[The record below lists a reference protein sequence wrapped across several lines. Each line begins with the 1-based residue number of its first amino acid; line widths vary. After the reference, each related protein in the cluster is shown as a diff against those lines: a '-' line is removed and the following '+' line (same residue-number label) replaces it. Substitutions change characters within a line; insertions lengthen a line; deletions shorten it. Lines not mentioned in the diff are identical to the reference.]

1 MSIGFGVALGCA
13 MASKLSAAPVAFV
26 LPVAFGVVVLR
37 KPARERPRWLINAM
51 IYLGMAAFISMLVF
65 RIFQPY
71 AFLGPGFLGVRPNP
85 QWVANI
91 KEQRA
96 QAAGDIDFPPSL
108 QWARRPIW
116 FSAQN
121 MAEWGLGI
129 PLAIL
134 AAFGFLWAGWRML
147 KGDWE
152 QHVVL
157 WLWGGFYFVWQSM
170 QFNPTMRYQLPT
182 YPILAIY
189 AAWAVVELW
198 NLRNGAGKSG
208 ILPSKILPRRH
219 W

>member
-1 MSIGFGVALGCA
+1 MPWFTSGIA
-13 MASKLSAAPVAFV
+13 AFV
-26 LPVAFGVVVLR
+26 SL
-37 KPARERPRWLINAM
+37 
-51 IYLGMAAFISMLVF
+51 LVF

-71 AFLGPGFLGVRPNP
+71 AFLGPGFFGVRPNP

-121 MAEWGLGI
+121 MVEWGLGI

-157 WLWGGFYFVWQSM
+157 WLWGGFYFVWQSL

-198 NLRNGAGKSG
+198 NFRKRKAGAG
-208 ILPSKILPRRH
+208 
-219 W
+219 